1 MPSYYDS
8 TKSKPGK
15 ATLKYKE
22 GGQVSDKESALLK
35 ALEAIGAISPAIAR
49 GAINWDKTATDK
61 AKKIKGGRR
70 AINWDKAVTDK
81 AKKKKRRKGASL
93 GQLSDKQL
101 ALLKKDVLKPTKA
114 KAAFKA
120 AGGGKVKKMA
130 GGGTIARGSGAARP
144 QKFHKN
150 G

>member
-15 ATLKYKE
+15 AALKYKE
-22 GGQVSDKESALLK
+22 GGQVSDKELALL
-35 ALEAIGAISPAIAR
+35 
-49 GAINWDKTATDK
+49 
-61 AKKIKGGRR
+61 
-70 AINWDKAVTDK
+70 TDK

-93 GQLSDKQL
+93 GQLSDREL
-101 ALLKKDVLKPTKA
+101 ALLRKDVLKPTKA

-130 GGGTIARGSGAARP
+130 GGRETAVTIARGSGAARP

>member
-15 ATLKYKE
+15 AALKYKE
-22 GGQVSDKESALLK
+22 GGQVSDKELALLK
-35 ALEAIGAISPAIAR
+35 AVASVGGVGR
-49 GAINWDKTATDK
+49 GSM
-61 AKKIKGGRR
+61 KIM
-70 AINWDKAVTDK
+70 KAVTDK

-101 ALLKKDVLKPTKA
+101 ALLRKDVLKPTKA
-114 KAAFKA
+114 RAAFKA

-130 GGGTIARGSGAARP
+130 GGSDTAVTIARGSGAARP

>member
-15 ATLKYKE
+15 AALKYKE
-22 GGQVSDKESALLK
+22 GGQVSEEEFPLLK
-35 ALEAIGAISPAIAR
+35 AATLKYKSDTGALDQIMGSIPGTEAYKEKREYLSKVAR
-49 GAINWDKTATDK
+49 QIQ
-61 AKKIKGGRR
+61 KKK
-70 AINWDKAVTDK
+70 NL
-81 AKKKKRRKGASL
+81 KKRRKGASL

-130 GGGTIARGSGAARP
+130 GGGTVARGSGAARP
-144 QKFHKN
+144 QTFRKN

>member
-35 ALEAIGAISPAIAR
+35 ALEALGGSVMPFSAMGAS
-49 GAINWDKTATDK
+49 GAMAPSALKGIKVLTDTIK
-61 AKKIKGGRR
+61 AKKGKGG
-70 AINWDKAVTDK
+70 
-81 AKKKKRRKGASL
+81 RRKGASL
-93 GQLSDKQL
+93 GKLSDKQL